1 MSVDGRGHGHTR
13 FETVRDAFEH
23 CFADLGETGAAFAA
37 VVDGRVVA
45 DLWGGDGFARDS
57 LVNVYSD
64 LRLGPHGL
72 RC

>member
-45 DLWGGDGFARDS
+45 DLWGGDGFERD
-57 LVNVYSD
+57 
-64 LRLGPHGL
+64 R
-72 RC
+72 